1 VKIGD
6 LVELL
11 EPTMGLKMLTGI
23 RGIVI
28 EKASS
33 HKDKD
38 KNRWVIL
45 VNGDVK
51 DVQQNLIRKIL

>member
-1 VKIGD
+1 
-6 LVELL
+6 
-11 EPTMGLKMLTGI
+11 MGIKMLTGI
-23 RGIVI
+23 IGIVI

-38 KNRWVIL
+38 KNRWAIL
-45 VNGDVK
+45 VNGNVK